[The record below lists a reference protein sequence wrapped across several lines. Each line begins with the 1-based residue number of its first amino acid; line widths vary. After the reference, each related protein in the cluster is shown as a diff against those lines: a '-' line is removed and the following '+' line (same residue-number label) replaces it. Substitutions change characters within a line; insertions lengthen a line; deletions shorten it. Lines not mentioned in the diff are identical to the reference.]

1 MFEDELPADEGTAEM
16 EEGLVEGI
24 VTLVADEEPPIA
36 VQPGEVTL
44 SHPAVPAEML
54 AGVEAAAGNPGGD
67 TSASQRPAAAVRV
80 EGLVGV
86 ELGGTTPGSAARLA
100 DRRDGVDH
108 LFQDGA
114 LVHVGRGLQRR
125 QRDPLALAGEVML
138 GARLAAVSRVRP
150 DLLGP
155 RPPFLTPFAGTL
167 DASTLARLQSIL
179 PAAPKRLSNSW
190 WSRCQT
196 PAFCQSRSRR
206 QQVIPLPQPISW
218 GRSSQGMPVFST
230 KRIPVSAARSDTV
243 NGCPPFGWAGFGGS
257 NGSTTVHSSSLTS
270 GLAMPLARH
279 DPHQL
284 C

>member
-1 MFEDELPADEGTAEM
+1 MFEDELPADQGTAEM
-16 EEGLVEGI
+16 KEGLVEG
-24 VTLVADEEPPIA
+24 VVRLVANEEPSIA

-44 SHPAVPAEML
+44 GHPAVP
-54 AGVEAAAGNPGGD
+54 V
-67 TSASQRPAAAVRV
+67 
-80 EGLVGV
+80 
-86 ELGGTTPGSAARLA
+86 
-100 DRRDGVDH
+100 
-108 LFQDGA
+108 
-114 LVHVGRGLQRR
+114 
-125 QRDPLALAGEVML
+125 
-138 GARLAAVSRVRP
+138 
-150 DLLGP
+150 
-155 RPPFLTPFAGTL
+155 AGTL